1 MERFH
6 YTGNVFI
13 NRLYSIP
20 LKLNKTRKN
29 MARIL
34 SFFKFYVHRKRKTT
48 LKDNLVSISLS
59 HGKRT
64 FNIWNTCH
72 Y

>member
-13 NRLYSIP
+13 NRFYSIP

-48 LKDNLVSISLS
+48 LNDNLVSISLP

-64 FNIWNTCH
+64 SYIWNTCP